1 MNDLMR
7 IRETLWHLYMIRGYD
22 GSLYTGITIDV
33 KRRFEE
39 HSNQGHRA
47 GTNKGAKAL
56 RGKYPLLLELQIP
69 VGNRSEAAKLEYK
82 VKQLSKSEK
91 EALVRGDFSIC
102 SPSVVNNIQGRSN

>member
-1 MNDLMR
+1 MGK
-7 IRETLWHLYMIRGYD
+7 RETLWHLYMIRGSD
-22 GSLYTGITIDV
+22 DSLYTGITIDV

-39 HSNQGHRA
+39 HSNQSHLA

-69 VGNRSEAAKLEYK
+69 VGNKSEAAKLEYK
-82 VKQLSKSEK
+82 IKQLSKSEK

-102 SPSVVNNIQGRSN
+102 SPLKVNNIQG